1 VYQKPYVNV
10 FLPLTDGLANYVKD
24 KIHPFFA
31 FSRLNFAH
39 VINYFHN
46 TKSIKNLIAVKSVL

>member
-24 KIHPFFA
+24 KIHPFFD
-31 FSRLNFAH
+31 FSRLDSAR
-39 VINYFHN
+39 VINHSYN
-46 TKSIKNLIAVKSVL
+46 MKSIRNQFNCR